1 MTDFCRILDWDSNF
15 FGRRIARVE
24 TDRLTNH
31 SLEEILHWSQEQGID
46 CLYFLC
52 SPDDDDSVALV
63 ESANFHLVDIRA
75 ELNWKVKEV
84 AKSKTTVIREY
95 GEADIAELQQ
105 IASQV
110 YTNTRF
116 SLDNHFASDRVAEL
130 YKEWLTLSCRSE
142 SHKVFVAADENG
154 LAGFITC
161 ESVSSPT
168 GKVGRIG
175 LLALSAEAQG
185 KGYGKQL
192 VQSAQNYFYS
202 AGATEVRVVT
212 QGRNIAAQRLYQA
225 CGFRTYKVGLWYHKW
240 FDAQSSRFSVP
251 APDTLKREL

>member
-1 MTDFCRILDWDSNF
+1 MTDFCQILDWDSNF

-24 TDRLTNH
+24 TDRLTSH
-31 SLEEILHWSQEQGID
+31 SLEKILRWSQQQGIE

-52 SPDDDDSVALV
+52 SPDDDDSVILA
-63 ESANFHLVDIRA
+63 ESAAFHFVDVRI
-75 ELNWKVKEV
+75 ELNWKPQELFCPQ
-84 AKSKTTVIREY
+84 ATVIHEY
-95 GEADIAELQQ
+95 READLEELQQ

-116 SLDNHFASDRVAEL
+116 SLDNHFAPGRVAEL

-161 ESVSSPT
+161 ESDSSPT
-168 GKVGRIG
+168 SKVGRIG
-175 LLALSAEAQG
+175 LLALSAENQG
-185 KGYGKQL
+185 KGYGQQL

-202 AGATEVRVVT
+202 TGVTEVEVVT
-212 QGRNIAAQRLYQA
+212 QGRNVAAQRLYQT

-240 FDAQSSRFSVP
+240 FDVQSSHFSVSVSRHTE
-251 APDTLKREL
+251 A

>member
-24 TDRLTNH
+24 ADRLTSH
-31 SLEEILHWSQEQGID
+31 DLEKILHWSQEQGIE

-52 SPDDDDSVALV
+52 SPDDDDSVVLA
-63 ESANFHLVDIRA
+63 ESAAFHLVDIRI
-75 ELNWKVKEV
+75 ELNWKPREI
-84 AKSKTTVIREY
+84 AKAETTVIREY
-95 GEADIAELQQ
+95 REPDLAELQQ

-116 SLDNHFASDRVAEL
+116 SLDNHFASDQVAEL
-130 YKEWLTLSCRSE
+130 YKEWLTVSCRSE

-161 ESVSSPT
+161 ESVGSPT
-168 GKVGRIG
+168 SKDGLAPDATIIGRIG

-185 KGYGKQL
+185 KGYGQQL
-192 VQSAQNYFYS
+192 VQLAQNYFFA

-240 FDAQSSRFSVP
+240 FDVQNGI
-251 APDTLKREL
+251 LK